1 MLVANC
7 QTIDRV
13 YVTAGSDLYRARR
26 LTDGRP
32 VLLKLLPEHA
42 GAVQS
47 ARFKREYLLL
57 QRLNIA
63 GVAKP
68 LTLIDDRGRLVSVM
82 EDFSGESL
90 ETILCH
96 GPRPDLPRCLA
107 IAHHLADALA
117 GVDTAHVIH
126 RDLRPA
132 NILVAPDTGHVLL
145 VDFSLATT
153 QEHTVSP
160 EDIVV
165 SVGEWAYMSPEQ
177 TGRMNR
183 PVDYRTD
190 CYSMG
195 VLLYRMLTGQLPFQA
210 SDPLE
215 WTHCH
220 IARMPPPPCEIAP
233 AVPQPVSDIVMKLLA
248 KLPEDRYQS
257 MRGVQADLD
266 RCLAQWCAS
275 GLIEPFRLGTD
286 DLSDRFQI
294 PHRLYGRD
302 QELNALLGVFE
313 LMAATGRAALATVS
327 GYSGIGKSSLVDTLR
342 KPIVTK
348 HGYFISGKFD
358 QYQRDIPYA
367 TLTQAFGELVQQ
379 LLAESAARIAGWRQQ
394 LQAAVGVN
402 GQLILDVLPKVELII
417 GTQAPVPALPPAEA
431 QTRFR
436 LVFRQFV
443 TVFTSK
449 AHPLVLFL
457 DDLQWID
464 AASLALVEHLLT
476 HPDTCY
482 LMLIGAYRDNEVSGA
497 HPLMKSLDAIH
508 HSGTPVIDIQL
519 APLSA
524 AHLNQLVA
532 DTLHAPHASCG
543 PLTHLIC
550 ERTESNP
557 FFFIQFL
564 DALHKEGLLRR
575 DAQIQAWQWD
585 LEQIKAK
592 DFADNV
598 VDLMLRKLRQLPI
611 PAQEALQLAAC
622 LGNKFDLRIL
632 ALVSGQAELEQQL
645 APAVRENLILRTHG
659 SGKFLHDRI
668 QQAAYSLVPE
678 ERRSE
683 VHLRIGR
690 VLLSNMTADE
700 LADHLFDVA
709 NQFNRG
715 AALIKAPEERE
726 RVAELN
732 LSAGMRAKAAT
743 AYASALAY
751 FTAGDALVTEDGT
764 NRHDALT
771 FSLGFQRAECE
782 FLNSYLTSAE
792 QRLSMLSNRA
802 ANLID
807 KAAVACL
814 RMALYMNAGQADRA
828 VEVSLEYLRA
838 VGVTWSAHPRKE
850 EVQQEYGQLWQ
861 RMGSR
866 SIEQLLELPLMT
878 DPVCRATLDVLT
890 AVQPPAHATDM
901 NLYCL
906 VAGRMANLS
915 LEHGNSD
922 GSGFAYVMLGMT
934 LGPQF
939 GDYEA
944 GLRFGKL
951 GVDLVEKHRM
961 DRFKARV
968 YAGFGAFIVPWTA
981 HIRSGRAIL
990 RLAFDT
996 ANQTGDLTF
1005 SGYCGN
1011 NLITNLLAAGDPLG
1025 DVQREAES
1033 GLEFARKMRFEFVAD
1048 VMTAQ
1053 LRLINGLRGL
1063 TPEFGSFNDAA
1074 FDEDRFEQH
1083 LAADPGLALV
1093 ACWYWIRKLQA
1104 RFHAADYACA
1114 IAAAS
1119 NAEPLLWASPFCFEV
1134 AEYHFYGAL
1143 ARAAHCDS
1151 VSADERPRHLEALS
1165 AHQRQLET
1173 WANNCPENFT
1183 NRAALIAAEIARLER
1198 HDSDA
1203 MRLYEQAI
1211 RSAREHHFVHNE
1223 AIAYERASAFYR
1235 TRGFETIADTYM
1247 RKARDCFA
1255 RWGADGKVRQID
1267 ARAPQL
1273 REEPASSAATALGN
1287 VEQLDLL
1294 SVTKASQAI
1303 SGQIVLEDLV
1313 DTLMHILLENAGAQ
1327 TCHLLLTRN
1336 ESLVLAAEASV
1347 EQQTIQVR
1355 RHLGRARPAQALPES
1370 SIRESVLPASI
1381 INYVRR
1387 CQERVLLT
1395 DAMQSNP
1402 FAADDYFAR
1411 RRPKS
1416 VLCLPIMRRSALI
1429 GLLYLENNL
1438 ATHAF
1443 PPERVTVLELLASQA
1458 AISLENALLY
1468 ADLQRENS
1476 ERKLAEEELRLRE
1489 ARIRRLVESNIIG
1502 VFFWNVAGIATD
1514 ANDAFLRIVGYS
1526 RQDLLSGHVQWATMT
1541 PPEYRAADAR
1551 AIDDLRQ
1558 RGSSPPYEKEY
1569 IRKDG
1574 SRIPVLVGGALIEG
1588 SEENGVAF
1596 VLDLTEQKEAE
1607 AELAAR
1613 RTAAKQAEEQLQ
1625 ALQVELA
1632 HATRV
1637 TTLGELSAS
1646 IAHEVG
1652 QPLGAI
1658 VTSGEAC
1665 LRWLGRGESQ
1675 PEEVRACVQHM
1686 IGEGRRASEIV
1697 RRIRTLTRKAAPR
1710 KTPLQL
1716 NDVINDV
1723 VALVQR
1729 EVLNHRVSLRLELD
1743 SGLPALLGDRVQL
1756 QQVLINLVINGI
1768 QAMADIG
1775 DDSRELRVESHRDS
1789 DGHVVVAVQDSGPG
1803 IDPESANQLFDAF
1816 FTTKAEGMGMG
1827 LSICRSIIEA
1837 HGGQVWASN
1846 NAGHGAIFQFSLP
1859 SISEAS

>member
-1 MLVANC
+1 
-7 QTIDRV
+7 
-13 YVTAGSDLYRARR
+13 
-26 LTDGRP
+26 
-32 VLLKLLPEHA
+32 
-42 GAVQS
+42 
-47 ARFKREYLLL
+47 
-57 QRLNIA
+57 
-63 GVAKP
+63 
-68 LTLIDDRGRLVSVM
+68 
-82 EDFSGESL
+82 
-90 ETILCH
+90 
-96 GPRPDLPRCLA
+96 
-107 IAHHLADALA
+107 
-117 GVDTAHVIH
+117 
-126 RDLRPA
+126 
-132 NILVAPDTGHVLL
+132 
-145 VDFSLATT
+145 
-153 QEHTVSP
+153 
-160 EDIVV
+160 
-165 SVGEWAYMSPEQ
+165 
-177 TGRMNR
+177 
-183 PVDYRTD
+183 
-190 CYSMG
+190 
-195 VLLYRMLTGQLPFQA
+195 
-210 SDPLE
+210 
-215 WTHCH
+215 
-220 IARMPPPPCEIAP
+220 
-233 AVPQPVSDIVMKLLA
+233 
-248 KLPEDRYQS
+248 
-257 MRGVQADLD
+257 
-266 RCLAQWCAS
+266 
-275 GLIEPFRLGTD
+275 
-286 DLSDRFQI
+286 
-294 PHRLYGRD
+294 
-302 QELNALLGVFE
+302 
-313 LMAATGRAALATVS
+313 
-327 GYSGIGKSSLVDTLR
+327 
-342 KPIVTK
+342 
-348 HGYFISGKFD
+348 
-358 QYQRDIPYA
+358 
-367 TLTQAFGELVQQ
+367 
-379 LLAESAARIAGWRQQ
+379 
-394 LQAAVGVN
+394 
-402 GQLILDVLPKVELII
+402 
-417 GTQAPVPALPPAEA
+417 
-431 QTRFR
+431 
-436 LVFRQFV
+436 
-443 TVFTSK
+443 
-449 AHPLVLFL
+449 
-457 DDLQWID
+457 
-464 AASLALVEHLLT
+464 
-476 HPDTCY
+476 
-482 LMLIGAYRDNEVSGA
+482 
-497 HPLMKSLDAIH
+497 
-508 HSGTPVIDIQL
+508 
-519 APLSA
+519 
-524 AHLNQLVA
+524 
-532 DTLHAPHASCG
+532 
-543 PLTHLIC
+543 
-550 ERTESNP
+550 
-557 FFFIQFL
+557 
-564 DALHKEGLLRR
+564 
-575 DAQIQAWQWD
+575 
-585 LEQIKAK
+585 
-592 DFADNV
+592 
-598 VDLMLRKLRQLPI
+598 
-611 PAQEALQLAAC
+611 
-622 LGNKFDLRIL
+622 
-632 ALVSGQAELEQQL
+632 
-645 APAVRENLILRTHG
+645 
-659 SGKFLHDRI
+659 
-668 QQAAYSLVPE
+668 
-678 ERRSE
+678 
-683 VHLRIGR
+683 
-690 VLLSNMTADE
+690 
-700 LADHLFDVA
+700 
-709 NQFNRG
+709 
-715 AALIKAPEERE
+715 
-726 RVAELN
+726 
-732 LSAGMRAKAAT
+732 
-743 AYASALAY
+743 
-751 FTAGDALVTEDGT
+751 
-764 NRHDALT
+764 
-771 FSLGFQRAECE
+771 
-782 FLNSYLTSAE
+782 
-792 QRLSMLSNRA
+792 
-802 ANLID
+802 
-807 KAAVACL
+807 
-814 RMALYMNAGQADRA
+814 
-828 VEVSLEYLRA
+828 
-838 VGVTWSAHPRKE
+838 
-850 EVQQEYGQLWQ
+850 
-861 RMGSR
+861 
-866 SIEQLLELPLMT
+866 
-878 DPVCRATLDVLT
+878 
-890 AVQPPAHATDM
+890 
-901 NLYCL
+901 
-906 VAGRMANLS
+906 
-915 LEHGNSD
+915 
-922 GSGFAYVMLGMT
+922 
-934 LGPQF
+934 
-939 GDYEA
+939 
-944 GLRFGKL
+944 
-951 GVDLVEKHRM
+951 
-961 DRFKARV
+961 
-968 YAGFGAFIVPWTA
+968 
-981 HIRSGRAIL
+981 
-990 RLAFDT
+990 
-996 ANQTGDLTF
+996 
-1005 SGYCGN
+1005 
-1011 NLITNLLAAGDPLG
+1011 
-1025 DVQREAES
+1025 
-1033 GLEFARKMRFEFVAD
+1033 
-1048 VMTAQ
+1048 
-1053 LRLINGLRGL
+1053 
-1063 TPEFGSFNDAA
+1063 
-1074 FDEDRFEQH
+1074 
-1083 LAADPGLALV
+1083 
-1093 ACWYWIRKLQA
+1093 
-1104 RFHAADYACA
+1104 
-1114 IAAAS
+1114 
-1119 NAEPLLWASPFCFEV
+1119 V

-1273 REEPASSAATALGN
+1273 REEPASSAVTAFGN

-1327 TCHLLLTRN
+1327 TCHLLLARN

-1355 RHLGRARPAQALPES
+1355 RHLGRARPAQVLPES

-1675 PEEVRACVQHM
+1675 PEEARACVQHM

-1775 DDSRELRVESHRDS
+1775 GDSRELRVESHRDS

-1846 NAGHGAIFQFSLP
+1846 NAGHGASFQFSLP